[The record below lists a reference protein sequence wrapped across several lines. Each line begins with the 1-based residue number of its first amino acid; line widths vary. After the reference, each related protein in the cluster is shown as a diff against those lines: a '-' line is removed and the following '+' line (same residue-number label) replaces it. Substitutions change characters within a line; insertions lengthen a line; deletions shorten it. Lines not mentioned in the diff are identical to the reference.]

1 MILSAQRF
9 FPSMLLYRLLD
20 GMNVSA
26 NGIKFTVPL
35 DNGQDNLGFEF
46 CGVFFLRHDGDL
58 LFDLIMPQIRA

>member
-1 MILSAQRF
+1 
-9 FPSMLLYRLLD
+9 
-20 GMNVSA
+20 MNVSA